1 MRNLSILCIL
11 ALALAL
17 SAPAFA
23 EVQNVKVS
31 GDITIRGIFQ
41 EDLDLYDVNT
51 GTTGNEEGFLSF
63 VRLRVDADLTDNVSA
78 MVRILNQ
85 RQWDTE
91 TASDTALLIDSAY
104 ITLKELLY
112 SPLTVTIGR
121 QDVVYGDGFIVG
133 AGRLQDIEGALAG
146 YNQYSMDNGYDAI
159 TAVLDYD
166 PVTVSL
172 IYAKINET
180 DLNGTAGSYDRSLY
194 GAELSYDFDS
204 YDANLTGYLMVDDDG
219 TFAYTIVDPVGLAT
233 ATYEDSITYC
243 LGLRGDVTP
252 IDNLD
257 LQGEIAF
264 QMGEITDTLGGGAG
278 VVSPN
283 ANRDRE
289 AWALDVAGEYSW
301 ADVTYTPSLLLEYVY
316 RSGEERAEAGDY
328 EAWNSMFTGK
338 FYGLIYDFLA
348 GRNSPGA
355 GTTATTGTNGIYTTT
370 DANDTQPTSNNH
382 LIKIAGTIEPIDD
395 LSVSLAWLG
404 IWFDEEPI
412 AGRDDEVGQEVDI
425 IAVYDYTEDVQFA
438 LAAGWF
444 LPGDYYV
451 AGSDDNATSV
461 MGSVSVEF

>member
-31 GDITIRGIFQ
+31 GDITVRGIFQ
-41 EDLDLYDVNT
+41 EDFDLNDDNT

-78 MVRILNQ
+78 MIRILNQ

-91 TASDTALLIDSAY
+91 IASDTALVIDSAY

-133 AGRLQDIEGALAG
+133 AGRLQDIEGALAD
-146 YNQYSMDNGYDAI
+146 YNQYSMDNGHDAI

-166 PVTVSL
+166 PVTISI
-172 IYAKINET
+172 IYSKINET
-180 DLNGTAGSYDRSLY
+180 DLDGTAGSYDRTLY
-194 GAELSYDFDS
+194 GGELSYDFDS
-204 YDANLTGYLMVDDDG
+204 YDANLTGYFLVDDDG
-219 TFAYTIVDPVGLAT
+219 AFAEQITDGGDPAFQNVHQ
-233 ATYEDSITYC
+233 YEESITYC

-264 QMGEITDTLGGGAG
+264 QLGEISDTFQNGTITDQAD
-278 VVSPN
+278 P

-301 ADVTYTPSLLLEYVY
+301 ADVTYAPSLLLEYVY
-316 RSGEERAEAGDY
+316 RSGEERANTGDY
-328 EAWNSMFTGK
+328 EAWNEMFTGK
-338 FYGLIYDFLA
+338 FYGLIYDFLQ
-348 GRNSPGA
+348 
-355 GTTATTGTNGIYTTT
+355 GTNSVTNNTNSGIYAT
-370 DANDTQPTSNNH
+370 DDASDTNPTSNNH
-382 LIKIAGTIEPIDD
+382 LIKIAGTIQPIDD
-395 LSVSLAWLG
+395 LSVELAWLG
-404 IWFDEEPI
+404 IWFDEEPV
-412 AGRDDEVGQEVDI
+412 ASRDDEIGQEIDI

-444 LPGDYYV
+444 LPGDYYQ